1 MQYWDSNF
9 VNRSAIFEPFSF
21 LRKYLTDFSCWPSVH
36 DLNNLC
42 ILRNQIIV
50 THSGKPVNFVSQ
62 QFGKQNREQ
71 KYESRIY
78 LSGHIQTR
86 AQNWHDFFNA
96 LVWQVFPQSKSI
108 LNQIHYRAQLTE
120 SKSNINKRCA
130 IRDAA
135 TSFDESGVIVISS
148 NRTLIQL
155 LEHFQWKELFWRH
168 RKSILSSMRFFVY
181 GHGLYEKALNP
192 YSGMAGK
199 GIIFRVENDYFS
211 KTLPDQLL
219 SADKMLESFLSQT
232 LLSSSTLTPIP
243 LLGYP
248 GWIRDN
254 ENEAYYDNKEYFRD
268 QRRFNG

>member
-9 VNRSAIFEPFSF
+9 VNRSAIFESFSF
-21 LRKYLTDFSCWPSVH
+21 LGKYLADFSCWPSVH

-42 ILRNQIIV
+42 ALRNQIIV
-50 THSGKPVNFVSQ
+50 TRSGKPVNFVSQ

-120 SKSNINKRCA
+120 SKSNINNRCA

-192 YSGMAGK
+192 YSGMTGK
-199 GIIFRVENDYFS
+199 GIIFKVENDYFS